1 MKLKTILL
9 TVTVL
14 SSVLFSCSEE
24 NIINGPIVSGEDVI
38 LSVNLSIKEDAVSKS
53 GIGYEN
59 PVSDNEQLMKNYVI
73 AIFDA
78 GGTTRVGFK
87 QDKFTEAQKSFTVDV
102 VAKGGNNRQV
112 LTIAN
117 LTDAQYTACA
127 NYTSLGEFKALE
139 ASQTTAFK
147 SDNLMKVKLQN
158 ANLTAGQVTPLSIEL
173 VQLPARV
180 DVAIA
185 FNDADAKAGASFEIR
200 GFEVTGIN
208 TASDVVLTNTVLVE
222 NTKNTT
228 SSVTW
233 TGDARKTFSFYTYE
247 KETANETVNIKI
259 TGLLK
264 ENAGD
269 AGVQK
274 TYTYAL
280 NPVQGGECKTT
291 GIVHGNVYK
300 LNGLMNLTSKTVTFS
315 VTTKDWTPVEVGA
328 DIKDVHYLFV
338 KEHVIHMPNIN
349 SYTFEYA
356 SDLEVTYSVGDVYCI
371 IYSSSKFEETNS
383 YSKKQLY
390 TVKDEQYPIFSI
402 DKDKETI
409 TISFKALPINYAPTH
424 FTLTVSTTTGNL
436 SEKVDVTHYP
446 TPYVEGE
453 YNSLKGGGLPSGDF
467 NHSGTIYSKNSSQDN
482 YNIFMVTAIAAGSF
496 KIGDPRGEDGKT
508 RTDTEANDLVSPK
521 FVIASQHGVYG
532 TMSYNNAQERC
543 GKYKEGPYDK
553 VGSWRIP
560 TTAELKY
567 IATLQNDRN
576 SGVKGLLEGDSYW
589 SAFWF
594 NNKGIHVNMSK
605 ASTTSSSSNTYIRCV
620 HDVY

>member
-24 NIINGPIVSGEDVI
+24 NIINGPIVSGEDAI

-53 GIGYEN
+53 GIGYEI

-78 GGTTRVGFK
+78 EGTTRVGFK

-185 FNDADAKAGASFEIR
+185 FNDADAKAGASFEITR
-200 GFEVTGIN
+200 FEVTGIN
-208 TASDVVLTNTVLVE
+208 TASDVVLTNTASVE

-247 KETANETVNIKI
+247 KETANKTVNIKI

-291 GIVHGNVYK
+291 GIVHGNVYELK
-300 LNGLMNLTSKTVTFS
+300 GLINLTSKTVTFS
-315 VTTKDWTPVEVGA
+315 VTTKDWIPVEVGA

-356 SDLEVTYSVGDVYCI
+356 SDLEVVCDIISVEYTGYNTQGDKVPG
-371 IYSSSKFEETNS
+371 S
-383 YSKKQLY
+383 Y
-390 TVKDEQYPIFSI
+390 TPREDQYPSVNVQNG
-402 DKDKETI
+402 K
-409 TISFKALPINYAPTH
+409 ISVTFKATPVNYVPTYIELKVK
-424 FTLTVSTTTGNL
+424 TKTGNL
-436 SEKVDVTHYP
+436 KETVNVIHYP
-446 TPYVEGE
+446 TPYVEAWW
-453 YNSLKGGGLPSGDF
+453 NNMKQGGVPND
-467 NHSGTIYSKNSSQDN
+467 IYSSNKDN
-482 YNIFMVTAIAAGSF
+482 HNIFMITSVAAGKF
-496 KIGDPRGEDGKT
+496 KIGDPRDASGKT
-508 RTDTEANDLVSPK
+508 KHDEDSNGLVSPK
-521 FVIASQHGVYG
+521 FVIASQWGVYSEV
-532 TMSYNNAQERC
+532 SYSSAETRC
-543 GKYKEGPYDK
+543 SKYAEGNYQK
-553 VGSWRIP
+553 IGSWRVP
-560 TTAELKY
+560 TTAELLY
-567 IATLQNDRN
+567 VASIQGADN
-576 SGVKGLLEGDSYW
+576 SAVEGLLEGSRYW
-589 SAFWF
+589 SAY
-594 NNKGIHVNMSK
+594 NVNGNGKWVKTSK
-605 ASTTSSSSNTYIRCV
+605 PVGVTTGNIKNQTNFIRCV

>member
-24 NIINGPIVSGEDVI
+24 NIINGPIVSGEDAI

-53 GIGYEN
+53 GIEYEN

-291 GIVHGNVYK
+291 GIVHGNVYELK
-300 LNGLMNLTSKTVTFS
+300 GLMNLTSKTVTFS

-338 KEHVIHMPNIN
+338 KEHLVYMANVS
-349 SYTFEYA
+349 SYEIEFA
-356 SDLEVTYSVGDVYCI
+356 AD
-371 IYSSSKFEETNS
+371 
-383 YSKKQLY
+383 
-390 TVKDEQYPIFSI
+390 
-402 DKDKETI
+402 
-409 TISFKALPINYAPTH
+409 
-424 FTLTVSTTTGNL
+424 LTVSKQGILSATYEDYYLDGNKIKKRTSNCKGDQIPEVVVDNENKLLKVISVIPNNYFPKTITFTVTNGQGL
-436 SEKVDVTHYP
+436 SEDVKIIQYP
-446 TPYVEGE
+446 PQYLEGTVSANAGPRVAG
-453 YNSLKGGGLPSGDF
+453 YCDTNP
-467 NHSGTIYSKNSSQDN
+467 
-482 YNIFMVTAIAAGSF
+482 NIFTITTISSTKF
-496 KIGDPRGEDGKT
+496 PIGDPKDGSTTKQ
-508 RTDTEANDLVSPK
+508 DLESNEIVSPK
-521 FVIASQHGVYG
+521 FIVASRYG
-532 TMSYNNAQERC
+532 TVYATSFSSTTSVKRC
-543 GKYKEGPYDK
+543 SEYWETLDKNKTGKQATYPTGT
-553 VGSWRIP
+553 WRVP
-560 TTAELKY
+560 TLAELEFMNM
-567 IATLQNDRN
+567 IQDN
-576 SGVKGLLEGDSYW
+576 SSSVNYLFNSSGSYW
-589 SAFWF
+589 SARLKWYYDFGE
-594 NNKGIHVNMSK
+594 NRRGEYSD
-605 ASTTSSSSNTYIRCV
+605 ATSTRSDTYIRCV

>member
-24 NIINGPIVSGEDVI
+24 NIINGPIVSGEDAI

-53 GIGYEN
+53 GIEYEN

-291 GIVHGNVYK
+291 GIVHGNVYELK
-300 LNGLMNLTSKTVTFS
+300 GLMNLTSKTVTFS

-338 KEHVIHMPNIN
+338 KEHLVYMANVS
-349 SYTFEYA
+349 SYEIEFA
-356 SDLEVTYSVGDVYCI
+356 AD
-371 IYSSSKFEETNS
+371 
-383 YSKKQLY
+383 
-390 TVKDEQYPIFSI
+390 
-402 DKDKETI
+402 
-409 TISFKALPINYAPTH
+409 
-424 FTLTVSTTTGNL
+424 LTVSKQGILSATYEDYYLDGNKIKKRTSNCKGDQIPEVVVDNENKLLKVISVIPNNYFPKTITFTVTNGQGL
-436 SEKVDVTHYP
+436 SEDVKIIQYP
-446 TPYVEGE
+446 PQYLEGTVSA
-453 YNSLKGGGLPSGDF
+453 NAGPRVAGDGDT
-467 NHSGTIYSKNSSQDN
+467 NP
-482 YNIFMVTAIAAGSF
+482 NIFTITTISSTKF
-496 KIGDPRGEDGKT
+496 PIGDPKDGSTTKQ
-508 RTDTEANDLVSPK
+508 DLESNEIVSPK
-521 FVIASQHGVYG
+521 FIVASRYG
-532 TMSYNNAQERC
+532 TVYATSFSSTTSVKRC
-543 GKYKEGPYDK
+543 SEYWETLDKNKTGKQATYPTGT
-553 VGSWRIP
+553 WRVP
-560 TTAELKY
+560 TLAELEFMNM
-567 IATLQNDRN
+567 IQDN
-576 SGVKGLLEGDSYW
+576 SSSVNYLFNSSGSYW
-589 SAFWF
+589 SARLKWYYDFGE
-594 NNKGIHVNMSK
+594 NRRGEYSD
-605 ASTTSSSSNTYIRCV
+605 ATSTRSDTYIRCV